1 MKTSG
6 TNYIALSRSMGHLK
20 HAIALRSFP
29 AEYFAY
35 FLFVSS
41 APSGHR
47 ASRGSNRYLDR
58 VHGLH
63 PVISKW
69 TTANE
74 RMECIHKVIELFT
87 FITDP
92 VHTPI

>member
-41 APSGHR
+41 APS
-47 ASRGSNRYLDR
+47 D
-58 VHGLH
+58 
-63 PVISKW
+63 
-69 TTANE
+69 
-74 RMECIHKVIELFT
+74 IELRG
-87 FITDP
+87 
-92 VHTPI
+92 VPIGI